1 MTRSERPDLVE
12 DRFNIPPARLKLA
25 RSVKNFE
32 KPYTPFLFCFMV
44 LDEVQRT
51 KAGCGT
57 QPSFKIELRPQLEF
71 CVLPAEHG
79 RMFAHLKQHH
89 LCWSSTGKPI
99 YSYQKFTSKRS

>member
-1 MTRSERPDLVE
+1 MNRSERPDLVE
-12 DRFNIPPARLKLA
+12 DRFNITPARLKLA
-25 RSVKNFE
+25 CSVKNFE

-57 QPSFKIELRPQLEF
+57 QPSFKIELRPQLKF
-71 CVLPAEHG
+71 CVLPAKHG

-89 LCWSSTGKPI
+89 LRWSCTGEPFI
-99 YSYQKFTSKRS
+99 LIRFPPSKRS